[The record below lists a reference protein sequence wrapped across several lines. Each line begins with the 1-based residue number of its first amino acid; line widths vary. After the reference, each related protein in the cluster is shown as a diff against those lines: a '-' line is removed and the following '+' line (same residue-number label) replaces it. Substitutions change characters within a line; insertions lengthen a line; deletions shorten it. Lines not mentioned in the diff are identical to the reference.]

1 MKNDP
6 GTANFAEEE
15 GVKAEGVSLSSESV
29 EVIRGLLDQ
38 ADHYLRSVRHLIFEQ
53 VYQGKAQALGQDL
66 GEQGSDGQ
74 RILEGVFDGEQM
86 VGSDRRHYPVP
97 PNYASKSKL
106 VAGDILKLTIAHDGT
121 FIYKQIGPIERQKLL
136 AVLEESNGRYLAAV
150 DGKRYQLL
158 TASVTYYHARPGD
171 QLTIVVPRDTES
183 EWAAVE
189 NLLSQGGDVTMN
201 TT

>member
-1 MKNDP
+1 M
-6 GTANFAEEE
+6 
-15 GVKAEGVSLSSESV
+15 VV
-29 EVIRGLLDQ
+29 
-38 ADHYLRSVRHLIFEQ
+38 LID
-53 VYQGKAQALGQDL
+53 VTT
-66 GEQGSDGQ
+66 
-74 RILEGVFDGEQM
+74 
-86 VGSDRRHYPVP
+86 PP